1 MRVTPSNRIAALP
14 STCGIE
20 QAKIGAVNRFRD
32 SASER
37 IFEGRLAPRLPA
49 ESSEYCQVEATSGRV
64 GR

>member
-37 IFEGRLAPRLPA
+37 IFEGRLVPDSRLR
-49 ESSEYCQVEATSGRV
+49 SSAGRAFV
-64 GR
+64 FSE